1 MMRFAFVLVAVVSA
15 FLSASS
21 MCAAD
26 GYFVR
31 FNALGKSN
39 ATYATRW
46 RDDILFFNQNAAPV
60 DVKFVGV
67 SNGTPGPNTPP
78 LTLPPGPNTPPLT
91 LPPGVAI
98 SLNANE
104 AVEQAWSPVG
114 GPSLWVLHLDVP
126 SGVVVESR
134 DEFFAASLVGFPL
147 AFPGGKVSMPVFRQ
161 LAPANARQVILGTDL
176 MASPTR
182 INVGVYNG
190 GADTAATTI
199 ELRRVGDNTLVDI
212 KSVSVAANTI
222 VQVGAFSLPVTD
234 PAINYQLYTVVT
246 VSQPSLV
253 YVANLND
260 SQQTPPV
267 EEEGLFPI
275 VGLAVAINQSF

>member
-1 MMRFAFVLVAVVSA
+1 MKRFAFAFAAVVSA

-31 FNALGKSN
+31 FNALGKSR

-78 LTLPPGPNTPPLT
+78 LTLPPG
-91 LPPGVAI
+91 VAI
-98 SLNANE
+98 SLNANQ

-147 AFPGGKVSMPVFRQ
+147 AVPGGKVSMPVFRQ

-190 GADTAATTI
+190 GADTAAATI
-199 ELRRVGDNTLVDI
+199 ELRRVGDNTLVDS